1 MSDIA
6 VFGSGAW
13 GSALASTWA
22 RNGRSVT
29 LWAFPEDAG
38 IELNNTR
45 LHPRLPGAQLP
56 ESLRIV
62 TEPNDAFGAELWV
75 SALPTQVS
83 PDVWERMLKTLPKRP
98 NLLIHVSK
106 GILQSTHGRLSA
118 ALEPIFGVPVGVLS
132 GPTFADEVFRELPAA
147 IVLAMPDAI
156 PDDECLR
163 LQTLLA
169 SPRLR
174 VYLSRDVVGVELC
187 GALKNILAIAAG
199 LLEALNLGMN
209 TRAAMLTRGLAEMSR
224 LVDRLGGR
232 PETVMGLAGM
242 GDLLLTATGPQSRN
256 RKFGELLGKGISP
269 QSAAKSMGEQVVEGV
284 YTARAAMEL
293 AMEVGV
299 ELPITQEVIRLLD
312 GADPKIAVDNLMRRD
327 LKTECAL

>member
-13 GSALASTWA
+13 GTALASTWVH
-22 RNGRSVT
+22 NGRSVT

-38 IELNNTR
+38 IELGRTR
-45 LHPRLPGAQLP
+45 SHPRLPGAMLP
-56 ESLRIV
+56 ESLQVV
-62 TEPNDAFGAELWV
+62 TDPGKAFDADIWV

-83 PDVWERMLKTLPKRP
+83 PEVWGRMLRGVTRRP
-98 NLLIHVSK
+98 RLLIHVSK
-106 GILQSTHGRLSA
+106 GILASTHERLSQ

-132 GPTFADEVFRELPAA
+132 GPTFASEVFHQLPTA
-147 IVLAMPDAI
+147 IVLGLPYTVS
-156 PDDECLR
+156 DEES
-163 LQTLLA
+163 QYMQALLA
-169 SPRLR
+169 SPRFR
-174 VYLSRDVVGVELC
+174 VYLSRDIVGVELC
-187 GALKNILAIAAG
+187 GALKNILAIAGG

-209 TRAAMLTRGLAEMSR
+209 ARAALLTRGLAEMSR

-256 RKFGELLGKGISP
+256 RAFGELVGRGMSP
-269 QSAAKSMGEQVVEGV
+269 QCAAESMGEQVVEGLH
-284 YTARAAMEL
+284 TARAAMAL
-293 AMEVGV
+293 AMEFGV

-312 GADPKIAVDNLMRRD
+312 GEAPSEAVDNLMLRS
-327 LKTECAL
+327 LKTE